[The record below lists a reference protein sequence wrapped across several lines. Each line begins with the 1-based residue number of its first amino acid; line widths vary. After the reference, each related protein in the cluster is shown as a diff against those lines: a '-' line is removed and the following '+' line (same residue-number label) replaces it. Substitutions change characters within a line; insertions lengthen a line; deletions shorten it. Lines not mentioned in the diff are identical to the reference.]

1 MSDINIMEAAN
12 LFCGDHDPT
21 ASKHLTLSEL
31 QLPNLQ
37 EIFADH
43 HAGGSLVGIEVPVG
57 IEKMVASFK
66 LLGEDPELMG
76 QFGLSGRGSKRYTAY
91 GVIRS
96 RRTGNAIQSKAIMEG
111 RLGKVEGEAFKRG
124 EARSHDYGINGI
136 VHYELHIGGQE
147 KLYWDFFT
155 AEWRVDGVR
164 QNADEARML
173 NLPV

>member
-1 MSDINIMEAAN
+1 MSDIFVMEAAN

-31 QLPNLQ
+31 QLPALT
-37 EIFADH
+37 EMFVDH
-43 HAGGSLVGIEVPVG
+43 HAGGSAVQMEIPVG

-66 LLGEDPELMG
+66 LIGWDPDLMG
-76 QFGLSGRGSKRYTAY
+76 QFGLSGRKSKRYTAY
-91 GVIRS
+91 GSIVS
-96 RRTGNAIQSKAIMEG
+96 RRTGNTTQAKAIMEG
-111 RLGKVEGEAFKRG
+111 RLGKVEAEAFKRG
-124 EARSHDYGINGI
+124 EAQSHDYGINGI
-136 VHYELHIGGQE
+136 VHYELHIGGVE

-155 AEWRVDGVR
+155 TEWRVDGVR